1 MFYYRMN
8 VHSVQVLSSYGRK
21 IKAVMNAVSA
31 AKIFGRELF
40 RRLLMAS

>member
-21 IKAVMNAVSA
+21 IKTVKNAALA
-31 AKIFGRELF
+31 AKIFGREFF
-40 RRLLMAS
+40 RRLLIAS